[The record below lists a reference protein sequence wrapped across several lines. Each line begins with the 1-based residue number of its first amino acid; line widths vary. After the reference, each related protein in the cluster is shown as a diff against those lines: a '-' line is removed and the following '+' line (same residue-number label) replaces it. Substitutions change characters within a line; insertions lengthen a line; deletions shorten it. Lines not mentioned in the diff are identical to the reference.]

1 MVFTKRRGVHLKVW
15 LPVKELFLL
24 KGMIFT
30 KRNGFLKNSW
40 LPLFFSL
47 QFVFIA
53 NKVSFGI
60 ENYELFFSFTRIF
73 IKDKSI
79 SFSPESILM
88 FKNFSLIFCLALITS
103 KQPLLRIKTNLS
115 DKQQNMLK
123 VCQNLRIFLIGNFTA
138 TFKINP

>member
-1 MVFTKRRGVHLKVW
+1 
-15 LPVKELFLL
+15 
-24 KGMIFT
+24 MIFT

-88 FKNFSLIFCLALITS
+88 LKNFSLIFCLALITS

-123 VCQNLRIFLIGNFTA
+123 VCQNLRIFLIGNFRA